1 MDFKLDEVEILL
13 VGEMLL
19 FVCCVCFVAIKKSR
33 HGTIE
38 KKIKILRTLRVGAEK
53 ILRKRYFVVFLF

>member
-19 FVCCVCFVAIKKSR
+19 LLLKKWTR
-33 HGTIE
+33 NDR
-38 KKIKILRTLRVGAEK
+38 KKIKILRKLRVGAEK
-53 ILRKRYFVVFLF
+53 KFAETIFCCIFILIISYLH

>member
-19 FVCCVCFVAIKKSR
+19 FVVFVLLLLKKWTR
-33 HGTIE
+33 NDR
-38 KKIKILRTLRVGAEK
+38 KKIKILRKLRVGAEK